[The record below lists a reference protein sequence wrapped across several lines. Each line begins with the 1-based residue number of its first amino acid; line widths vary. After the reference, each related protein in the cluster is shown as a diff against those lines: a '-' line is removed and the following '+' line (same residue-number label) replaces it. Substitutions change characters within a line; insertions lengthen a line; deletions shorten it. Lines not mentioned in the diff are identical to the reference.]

1 MRPKPA
7 LASILTGLALL
18 VCTCG
23 GTRAASKKYNL
34 KKMTLVYA
42 VLGKVRT
49 RYVNPNR
56 VDPKKMLREALNNIQ
71 RKVPEV
77 IVRKKGS
84 AKVEIQVDD
93 NKKLFKISDVGSPWD
108 LTRKLEKVFIFIQK
122 NLRPETKKQDV
133 EYAAVDGILDTLDP
147 HSVLMRPAFF
157 RQMEV
162 DTSGSFGGL
171 GIEISICDGTL
182 TIRRPLKHTPA
193 WNTKM
198 KYGRKPVRIEPPG
211 QEALVKQKGG
221 PLWVVQPLSSSHPSL
236 KANRRDLVVRLRA
249 GDKIVRINEEST
261 VNMTLQQAVKRLRGK
276 PDTDVVIWIRRS
288 GWRKERPFAIRRA
301 KIGIPSVSH
310 RKIGGQVG
318 YIKIK
323 KFQATTTTELKRAVS
338 ALKGTRKGTLKGLVL
353 DLRNNHGGLLDQ
365 AVRVADSFVTSGTLV
380 STMGFA
386 GIRRR
391 ELRARKR
398 TTIAPGVPM
407 VILVNGESA
416 SAAEIVAAA
425 LKQLNRAVV
434 IGDNT
439 FGKGSVQVIFRTPNK
454 TGLKLTVSQWF
465 APGNFS
471 IQRVGLTPD
480 IRTVP
485 VRIRKDKP
493 IIFHTAKR
501 RRRGERDYR
510 AALKQGKGS
519 TSLKTK
525 PYLSLHYLK
534 KPIPEYARGFH
545 CHFCGQSKDY
555 EPPPN
560 PDIFLEDAQIGL
572 SKRLLLSVGTSRRLQ
587 TLAKSKGFFPKERK
601 NQETKI
607 VAAFKKLGID
617 WSQDSRGN
625 GTVTLVPKITLG
637 KKGKI
642 KGGQK
647 LQIKV
652 EVTNRGDTPAFRVR
666 AETFATNSR
675 MKNLEF
681 FLGKIPPGKT
691 RAAKVEVRI
700 PKGYPAQMDK
710 ILFKFFEAYDHS
722 PKAVV
727 KEVEIQSLDK
737 PEFAYTYHLK
747 ESKSADG
754 DGLFEKGERLDLFL
768 SVKNTGKGPTQEAY
782 AEMRNLSGSA
792 LFVHKGRFKIK
803 RLRPGASRTYRFTFE
818 LKKTPSKSHGIARVR
833 VKVRDCVMG
842 AEVGERLVFKIWP
855 QIVKINTYSNTVK
868 PKASVFKNGKELFLR
883 LCPDAKCSPLA
894 RVHKNSSFK
903 ATKRVSGWLLTTIKG
918 KKAFIKESLVQKT
931 SGRAHPKVDPFWEVI
946 PPKIKVSKVK
956 KVVRKKTIAIRGR
969 ATHVLG
975 IADVF
980 IRVSNMDKK
989 IISRKVFY
997 KSSLA
1002 QKKTKSLD
1010 FSAQVPLWEGKN
1022 LVEIVAREN
1031 DRVTI
1036 SKLFVILKTPVTLE
1050 KKNTVH

>member
-34 KKMTLVYA
+34 RKMTLVYA

-56 VDPKKMLREALNNIQ
+56 VDPKKMLRKALNNIQ

-77 IVRKKGS
+77 IVRKKGPS
-84 AKVEIQVDD
+84 KVEIQVDD
-93 NKKLFKISDVGSPWD
+93 NKKMFKISDVGSPWD
-108 LTRKLEKVFIFIQK
+108 LTRKLEKIFVFIQN
-122 NLRPETKKQDV
+122 NLRPETKRQDV

-171 GIEISICDGTL
+171 GIEISICDGKL

-198 KYGRKPVRIEPPG
+198 KYGRRSVRIEPPG
-211 QEALVKQKGG
+211 QEALVKKSG
-221 PLWVVQPLSSSHPSL
+221 PKWVVQPLSSSHPSL

-249 GDKIVRINEEST
+249 GDKILRINEEST

-276 PDTDVVIWIRRS
+276 PDTDLVIWIRRS
-288 GWRKERPFAIRRA
+288 GWRKARPFAIRRA

-310 RKIGGQVG
+310 RTIGGQVG
-318 YIKIK
+318 YIKLK
-323 KFQATTTTELKRAVS
+323 KFQATTITELKRAVM
-338 ALKGTRKGTLKGLVL
+338 ALKGGRKGSLKGLVL

-365 AVRVADSFVTSGTLV
+365 AVRVADAFVTSGTLV

-439 FGKGSVQVIFRTPNK
+439 FGKGSVQVIFRTPNN

-480 IRTVP
+480 IRTIP

-545 CHFCGQSKDY
+545 CRFCGQSKDY

-560 PDIFLEDAQIGL
+560 PDIFLEDAQIGV
-572 SKRLLLSVGTSRRLQ
+572 SKRLLLSAGTSRRLR
-587 TLAKSKGFFPKERK
+587 TLAKSKRFFAKERRK
-601 NQETKI
+601 QESKI
-607 VAAFKKLGID
+607 VAAFKKIGID
-617 WSQDSRGN
+617 WSRGTKGN
-625 GTVTLVPKITLG
+625 GSVSLIPKISIG
-637 KKGKI
+637 KRGKI
-642 KGGQK
+642 RGGQK

-652 EVTNRGDTPAFRVR
+652 EVTNRGDTPASRVR
-666 AETFATNSR
+666 AETFSTNNR

-681 FLGKIPPGKT
+681 FFGKIPPGKS
-691 RAAKVEVRI
+691 RVAMVEVRI
-700 PKGYPAQMDK
+700 PKGYPAQKDK
-710 ILFKFFEAYDHS
+710 IRFKFFEGYDRA
-722 PKAVV
+722 PKPVD
-727 KEVEIQSLDK
+727 KEVQVQSLDK

-747 ESKSADG
+747 EAKGADG
-754 DGLFEKGERLDLFL
+754 DGLFEVGEKLELL
-768 SVKNTGKGPTQEAY
+768 LTVKNTGKGPTQEAY
-782 AEMRNLSGSA
+782 AEMSNLSGTA
-792 LFVHKGRFKIK
+792 LFVQKGRFKVK
-803 RLRPGASRTYRFTFE
+803 RLRPGARRTYRFTFE
-818 LKKTPSKSHGIARVR
+818 LKKIPAKSHGIARVR

-855 QIVKINTYSNTVK
+855 QIVEISTYSNTVK
-868 PKASVFKNGKELFLR
+868 PRASMFKNGKELYLR
-883 LCPDAKCSPLA
+883 LCPDARCSPLA

-918 KKAFIKESLVQKT
+918 RKAFIKKSSVQKT
-931 SGRAHPKVDPFWEVI
+931 SGRARPKADPFWEVI

-956 KVVRKKTIAIRGR
+956 QVVRKKSITIRGR

-980 IRVSNMDKK
+980 IRVSNVDKD
-989 IISRKVFY
+989 IFSRKVFY
-997 KSSLA
+997 KSSLTH
-1002 QKKTKSLD
+1002 TKNKYLD

-1031 DRVTI
+1031 DRVTT
-1036 SKLFVILKTPVTLE
+1036 SEVFVILKTPVKLE
-1050 KKNTVH
+1050 KKNKVQ